1 MERLL
6 NVKEAAALL
15 NVAEMTIRR
24 WTNAGALRCYRVGGK
39 HERRFRIEDLQ
50 AYLDQQSDQIPPSSG
65 VVQLGFGSAVIPDR
79 SHLSHLCL
87 SRPEGQDVGISF
99 LLQGLTSEETVL
111 LVAPR
116 GTLDTFINL
125 LETQGVDVE
134 KARRQNRLH
143 LSLGMD
149 TPQAMAAY
157 IAQTISAAHGNFRL
171 FGDMTWVKDQ
181 GWSMDTLRE
190 LEEMA
195 NSALGADGRIF
206 LCQYLLDCF
215 SAQEAMMAAETHDY
229 TFYKGL
235 LRESPYSATN

>member
-24 WTNAGALRCYRVGGK
+24 WTNAGALRCFRVGGK

-50 AYLDQQSDQIPPSSG
+50 EYLDQHADQVPPSIG
-65 VVQLGFGSAVIPDR
+65 MAQLGFGDEVIPDR

-87 SRPEGQDVGISF
+87 SSQEAQDVGISF
-99 LLQGLTSEETVL
+99 LLQGLVSEETVQ
-111 LVAPR
+111 LVASR
-116 GTLDTFINL
+116 GQMEKIINL
-125 LETQGVDVE
+125 LEAQGVDVE
-134 KARRQNRLH
+134 KARRRNRLH
-143 LSLGMD
+143 LSHGMD

-157 IAQTISAAHGNFRL
+157 IAQTISAAQGHFRL
-171 FGDMTWVKDQ
+171 FGDMAWVKDK
-181 GWSMDTLRE
+181 GWSLETIRQ

-195 NSALGADGRIF
+195 NSALAADGRLF
-206 LCQYLLDCF
+206 LCQYQLDCF

-229 TFYKGL
+229 TFYKGV
-235 LRESPYSATN
+235 LRESPYYAVS